1 MVAGGTT
8 REALSHLLG
17 FLTSTRHKS
26 HLDNQI
32 SVREGLLLLAVTCQ
46 QSTFQNLYLLF
57 SPTFSILLLLKKSRS
72 DGTVYTSNLYKKEKK
87 NFHHTYLSLWQ
98 KSHVRKMIDFSRH
111 FSTLLTFSLLF
122 AFQVKNHINA
132 LFVEKLLV
140 NLQISLLIVEN
151 TPGTNLSHA
160 IFVEEVFR

>member
-1 MVAGGTT
+1 M
-8 REALSHLLG
+8 
-17 FLTSTRHKS
+17 
-26 HLDNQI
+26 
-32 SVREGLLLLAVTCQ
+32 AVTCQ

-57 SPTFSILLLLKKSRS
+57 SPTFSSYSKNQEVMELFTLPIC
-72 DGTVYTSNLYKKEKK
+72 KKEKK
-87 NFHHTYLSLWQ
+87 KLPSHLPQPLALWQ

-160 IFVEEVFR
+160 IFVDEVFRY

>member
-1 MVAGGTT
+1 M
-8 REALSHLLG
+8 
-17 FLTSTRHKS
+17 
-26 HLDNQI
+26 
-32 SVREGLLLLAVTCQ
+32 AVTCQ

-57 SPTFSILLLLKKSRS
+57 SPTFSSYSKNQEVMELFTLPICKK
-72 DGTVYTSNLYKKEKK
+72 GKK